1 MSAAPAST
9 ATSPP
14 IPARYYPAGGDA
26 HGHAARLSWQDGALH
41 VTVDDLPAL
50 TVSAAR
56 LRVEARGFNRSQWAL
71 NWAGDGHD
79 APHLLIVDDAVAAPL
94 RAVMP
99 GHFTGGDRQRRGS
112 RHRFGLGVGLLVLL
126 PLLFV
131 AALLLSLD
139 PLTDR
144 VVSHIPP
151 EVERHIGEAV
161 LARTRLEGPLIEAGP
176 AHEAL
181 QTIGRRLARPDE
193 ALQFHLAERPEINA
207 FAAPGGVVVVNSG
220 LMARA
225 ASAEEVA
232 GVLAHEIAH
241 VELRH
246 SLRQIVRSAG
256 LRVIVAAL
264 FGDFG
269 ALGGW
274 AAQMGELK
282 FSRDA
287 EREADQRGLE
297 RLTEAR
303 IAPHGLLD
311 FFRTLSSLEGS
322 QGTLPAL
329 FSTHPA
335 NAERI
340 AWIESALARQAPATV
355 QPLGIDWAPLRQ
367 TPGTASQDKGARSP
381 KE

>member
-1 MSAAPAST
+1 MSDAPAG
-9 ATSPP
+9 APALPPASPP

-26 HGHAARLSWQDGALH
+26 HGHPARLGWQDAALH
-41 VTVDDLPAL
+41 IIVDDLPAL
-50 TVSAAR
+50 TVPAAR
-56 LRVEARGFNRSQWAL
+56 LRVEARGFNHSQWAL
-71 NWAGDGHD
+71 SWAGDGHN

-94 RAVMP
+94 RVVMP
-99 GHFTGGDRQRRGS
+99 GHFAGGDRQRKGS
-112 RHRFGLGVGLLVLL
+112 RRRFGLGLGLLVLL
-126 PLLFV
+126 PLLCI

-176 AHEAL
+176 AHDAL
-181 QTIGRRLARPDE
+181 QTIGRRLARPGE

-256 LRVIVAAL
+256 LRVIFGAL
-264 FGDFG
+264 AGDYD

-274 AAQMGELK
+274 AAQLGELK

-287 EREADQRGLE
+287 EREADRRGLE
-297 RLTEAR
+297 RLAEAR
-303 IAPHGLLD
+303 IDPAGMLR
-311 FFRTLSSLEGS
+311 FFETLEKAEAGGKAG
-322 QGTLPAL
+322 QLPAVL
-329 FSTHPA
+329 STHPA
-335 NAERI
+335 TAERI
-340 AWIESALARQAPATV
+340 AWLREAVATRSPGPV
-355 QPLGIDWAPLRQ
+355 EPIAIDWRRV
-367 TPGTASQDKGARSP
+367 GGASR
-381 KE
+381 

>member
-1 MSAAPAST
+1 MSTPPASL
-9 ATSPP
+9 ASSPP

-26 HGHAARLSWQDGALH
+26 HGHPARLAWQDDALQIS
-41 VTVDDLPAL
+41 VEDLPAL
-50 TVSAAR
+50 TVPVAR
-56 LRVEARGFNRSQWAL
+56 LSVEARGFNHSQWAL
-71 NWAGDGHD
+71 SWAGDDHD
-79 APHLLIVDDAVAAPL
+79 APHLLIVDDTVVSPL

-99 GHFTGGDRQRRGS
+99 GHFTGGDGRRRS
-112 RHRFGLGVGLLVLL
+112 TRRRFGLGLGLLVLL
-126 PLLFV
+126 PLLGI

-144 VVSHIPP
+144 VVRHIPP

-161 LARTRLEGPLIEAGP
+161 LAHTRLEGPMIESGP
-176 AHEAL
+176 AHAAL
-181 QTIGRRLARPDE
+181 QTIGKRLARPGE
-193 ALQFHLAERPEINA
+193 TLQFHLADRPELNA
-207 FAAPGGVVVVNSG
+207 FAAPGGVVVVNSA

-246 SLRQIVRSAG
+246 GLRQLVRSAG
-256 LRVIVAAL
+256 LRVIVSAL

-303 IAPHGLLD
+303 IDPRGLLD
-311 FFRTLSSLEGS
+311 FFRTLAHQDSGD
-322 QGTLPAL
+322 TRLPGL
-329 FSTHPA
+329 LSTHPA
-335 NAERI
+335 SAERS
-340 AWIESALARQAPATV
+340 AWLEAAIQTLPLTPW
-355 QPLGIDWAPLRQ
+355 QPLDIDWASATGR
-367 TPGTASQDKGARSP
+367 R
-381 KE
+381 E